1 MLNLPIFQKNR
12 SLIPNPSLS
21 SCSGSRN
28 KPINVKKA
36 EFEKKIR
43 KFIEQNSPDNKESE
57 RVVNSLKP
65 SFNILKQ
72 SNQNNM
78 NINRQ
83 GILGMNLQS
92 ESIGQLKEMINND
105 NLKKKE
111 VDLVPS
117 KIVSNRQVV

>member
-1 MLNLPIFQKNR
+1 
-12 SLIPNPSLS
+12 
-21 SCSGSRN
+21 
-28 KPINVKKA
+28 
-36 EFEKKIR
+36 
-43 KFIEQNSPDNKESE
+43 
-57 RVVNSLKP
+57 
-65 SFNILKQ
+65 
-72 SNQNNM
+72 M